1 MSTNLTPPPPA
12 ARDVAEPPAPAAPQS
27 ASALSFRAKRGTR
40 FLPLRQFLRQ
50 SVLARLGFTFAT
62 LLILSA
68 TLAPWIAS
76 NPTAQNLPARLEAPS
91 RAHWFGTDELGRD
104 TFARTLYGARVSL
117 LVAISVVCGCGLT
130 GLVIGMLAG
139 YAGGWFDRFVNLLL
153 INAFLSFPGIL
164 LAIAFAAFLG
174 PGIGKVILALVITGW
189 AGYARLARAQVL
201 KVKELEFILAARS
214 LGASHLRILARHLL
228 PNILQPVL
236 IQATIGIA
244 GAILAESTL
253 SFLGLGV
260 LAPVPSW
267 GSMLNDARSH
277 LFDAPHMVIFPAL
290 AVMVAVLAFNLL
302 GDAWRDWLDPRTR
315 SQMAALELTR

>member
-1 MSTNLTPPPPA
+1 VGFF
-12 ARDVAEPPAPAAPQS
+12 VAM
-27 ASALSFRAKRGTR
+27 F
-40 FLPLRQFLRQ
+40 
-50 SVLARLGFTFAT
+50 
-62 LLILSA
+62 LILA
-68 TLAPWIAS
+68 ALLAPWIAPA
-76 NPTAQNLPARLEAPS
+76 NPASQDLPSRLQAPS
-91 RAHWFGTDELGRD
+91 RAHWMGTDELGRD
-104 TFARTLYGARVSL
+104 TLSRTLYGARVSL
-117 LVAISVVCGCGLT
+117 LVAGSVVFGCGLT
-130 GLVIGMLAG
+130 GLIVGMVAG

-174 PGIGKVILALVITGW
+174 PGISKVILALVITGW

-214 LGASHLRILARHLL
+214 LGASHLRILASHLL

-236 IQATIGIA
+236 IQAAIGMA

-267 GSMLNDARSH
+267 GAMLNDARSH
-277 LFDAPHMVIFPAL
+277 LFDAPHLVIFPAL
-290 AVMVAVLAFNLL
+290 AVMMAVLAFNLL

-315 SQMAALELTR
+315 SQMAVMDLTR

>member
-1 MSTNLTPPPPA
+1 M
-12 ARDVAEPPAPAAPQS
+12 R
-27 ASALSFRAKRGTR
+27 R
-40 FLPLRQFLRQ
+40 FLRQ
-50 SVLARLGFTFAT
+50 SILARLGSTFAM
-62 LLILSA
+62 LLILGA
-68 TLAPWIAS
+68 LLAPWIARS

-164 LAIAFAAFLG
+164 LAIAFAAFFG

-214 LGASHLRILARHLL
+214 LGASHRRILARHLL

-236 IQATIGIA
+236 IQATIGMA

-302 GDAWRDWLDPRTR
+302 GDAWRDWLDPRAR
-315 SQMAALELTR
+315 AQMAALELTR